1 MTASPGHDLQPLF
14 EPRGIVVAGASTH
27 PGKFGF
33 VSLHNIL
40 ASGYQ
45 GALYALNRDGTP
57 VLDVPTVTSFDDIPD
72 GAVDLVFVCTPASAN
87 PDLLRAAAARGVRAA
102 FIAAA
107 GYGEGDGA
115 GRHLQD
121 ELVALCDELGVI
133 AAGPNGQG
141 VVSPPVGMCAQIV
154 GPNPPAG
161 HIAVASQSGNLVSS
175 FLNYAVQTGVGI
187 SRAVSAGNAAMLGR
201 GRLPASG
208 TAPTPRLRSV
218 WRMSRE
224 STTDADSPTSCAAP
238 PRTSRWC
245 CSRVGSAPTAR
256 RRPPATP
263 DHSPPTMRS
272 SRGCAGRSA
281 PTAPPTSRKP
291 STSPPRSP
299 PNPSPRAIASS
310 CSPPREAGA
319 S

>member
-1 MTASPGHDLQPLF
+1 MTTEIEPIDLQPLF

-40 ASGYQ
+40 ASGYD

-57 VLDVPTVTSFDDIPD
+57 VLDVPTVTSFDEIPD

-121 ELVALCDELGVI
+121 ELVALCRELGIV

-161 HIAVASQSGNLVSS
+161 RIAVASQSGNLVSS

-187 SRAVSAGNAAMLGR
+187 SRAVSAGNAAMLGV
-201 GRLPASG
+201 GDYLD
-208 TAPTPRLRSV
+208 
-218 WRMSRE
+218 WY
-224 STTDADSPTSCAAP
+224 STD
-238 PRTSRWC
+238 
-245 CSRVGSAPTAR
+245 
-256 RRPPATP
+256 PATAVGLAYVEGVE
-263 DHSPPTMRS
+263 DGLQGILLGSY
-272 SRGCAGRSA
+272 
-281 PTAPPTSRKP
+281 
-291 STSPPRSP
+291 
-299 PNPSPRAIASS
+299 
-310 CSPPREAGA
+310 
-319 S
+319 